1 MKTFLYTTVNT
12 VISKEIKKIIPCIIT
27 SKIKRIN
34 WKLQNIADRIGV
46 LIRRGKDS
54 RARSLSLTHSRKVV

>member
-1 MKTFLYTTVNT
+1 MYNY
-12 VISKEIKKIIPCIIT
+12 IKNNKI
-27 SKIKRIN
+27 RIN

-46 LIRRGKDS
+46 LLRHGRDT